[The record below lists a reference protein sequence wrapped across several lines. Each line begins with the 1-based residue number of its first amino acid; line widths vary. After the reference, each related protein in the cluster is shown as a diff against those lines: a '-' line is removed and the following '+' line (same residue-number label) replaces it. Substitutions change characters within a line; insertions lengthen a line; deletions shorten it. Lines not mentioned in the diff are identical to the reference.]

1 MSGKAKLTREKLI
14 DLATKFMHCSVLEM
28 QTNAK
33 SSPLIALFAHC
44 VVQKA
49 LEAGNGVR
57 GKGVG
62 GDC

>member
-1 MSGKAKLTREKLI
+1 MSVKKKPNPHQLME
-14 DLATKFMHCSVLEM
+14 LAIEVMRQPVSELRTDCK
-28 QTNAK
+28 T
-33 SSPLIALFAHC
+33 SPLIAPFAHC